1 VTSHETPAA
10 HQGAAD
16 QPIGSVQDNAGN
28 LATSAPTES
37 PSMSRWSDLLAVA
50 WLIVAAIALLV
61 PALSHGSSLG
71 PYDWLDRYGLS
82 KVTGAVI
89 HDLHGDQILQMI
101 PWTQLAWTQVHQ
113 GHLPL
118 WNSYS
123 ALGTPLAFNW
133 QSATFSVPTLISYL
147 VPVRLAF
154 TVQVLVTL
162 VTAGTGAYVLARIL
176 KMDVLGCA
184 LAGTVFEL
192 SGAFVFWLGWPIGS
206 VLSWS
211 GWLFAA
217 VLLIMRGRSRWRNIV
232 FFAVALACAVYAGQP
247 DALTL
252 LLLAVLIFAASSL
265 ILRWPLLG
273 GSGPI
278 LRPFVDL
285 VVAGLAGSALAA
297 PLILPGYQV
306 ASTAIRTFQ
315 GSTFKRQVAWPVGDI
330 GHLMFQG
337 LNGVPTDFSPL
348 YLGAIVV
355 VLAITGLWWR
365 RRQPAVR
372 ALVIVGLVMGIIA
385 FVQPV
390 ENVLHQI
397 PGLQAVR
404 WYRSVVLMVL
414 SVSVLAGLGTDALVR
429 SFRVRWVRRLLAIG
443 FAVAAGLLVIVWASG
458 SRKLSLADA
467 WTRTVG
473 FRWSIFE
480 VLIGLLGVGALFVV
494 GKRTKPGDVTA
505 DGVAR
510 IVGAAFLVCA
520 TVFLVATGAPL
531 WHSTSSYATPTP
543 AEKTLQSAVGSS
555 LVGLGAKKCFLPPG
569 IGIHPNANIL
579 FGVHELAVYDPMLPR
594 AYFKSWTEV
603 TGQKLDS
610 AGYPLV
616 SFYCPGI
623 TTAAIAR
630 VYGVGF
636 VLEPHNGRGPTGSVF
651 VKKIGNELL
660 FRIPGAAQATLTPL
674 SRGQQPGVLATGT
687 TLPVSHPDP
696 ASWKLVTNASTTQE
710 LRLRLTDVPGWHATI
725 DGRPLA
731 LINFAGVMIEATIP
745 PGRHLIQLQYWP
757 DTFTVGIGLAVVAVV
772 VLALGLVLT
781 ERRRKRVR
789 PVEGIIVPTEG

>member
-1 VTSHETPAA
+1 MTA
-10 HQGAAD
+10 HDTGVALGDSAD
-16 QPIGSVQDNAGN
+16 QVDPAE
-28 LATSAPTES
+28 LATSAPNDRPAIS
-37 PSMSRWSDLLAVA
+37 AWSDVLAVA
-50 WLIVAAIALLV
+50 WLIVAAVALLA
-61 PALSHGSSLG
+61 PALSHGASLG

-82 KVTGAVI
+82 KVPHAVI
-89 HDLHGDQILQMI
+89 KDLHGDQILQMI

-133 QSATFSVPTLISYL
+133 QSATFSVPMLIAYL
-147 VPVRLAF
+147 VPLRFAF
-154 TVQVLVTL
+154 TAQVLVTL
-162 VTAGTGAYVLARIL
+162 VVAGTGAYVVARIV
-176 KMDVLGCA
+176 KMDVLACA

-217 VLLIMRGRSRWRNIV
+217 VLLILRGRSRWRNIV

-252 LLLAVLIFAASSL
+252 LLLAVLVFSVSL
-265 ILRWPLLG
+265 LVLRWPVLG
-273 GSGPI
+273 GSGPV
-278 LRPFVDL
+278 LMPFIDL
-285 VVAGLAGSALAA
+285 VIAGLAGSALAA

-330 GHLMFQG
+330 GHFVFEG
-337 LNGVPTDFSPL
+337 LNGIPTDFSPI

-355 VLAITGLWWR
+355 VLAVTGLWWR

-414 SVSVLAGLGTDALVR
+414 SVSVLAGLGTDALIR
-429 SFRVRWVRRLLAIG
+429 SFRARWVRRLLGIG
-443 FAVAAGLLVIVWASG
+443 FVVSGGILAIVWVVG
-458 SRKLSLADA
+458 TQKLSLTDA

-473 FRWSIFE
+473 FRWSILE
-480 VLIGLLGVGALFVV
+480 VVVGLAGVGVLVV
-494 GKRTKPGDVTA
+494 IAKRTRRGDATA
-505 DGVAR
+505 DAVAR
-510 IVGAAFLVCA
+510 IVGASLLLCA

-543 AEKTLQSAVGSS
+543 AEKTLQRAVGSS

-569 IGIHPNANIL
+569 VGIHPNANIL
-579 FGVHELAVYDPMLPR
+579 FGVHEFAVYDPMLPR
-594 AYFKSWTEV
+594 SYFTSWSEV
-603 TGQKLDS
+603 TGQKIDS

-623 TTAAIAR
+623 STAAIAR

-636 VLEPHNGRGPTGSVF
+636 VIEPHTSRGPTGAVF
-651 VKKIGNELL
+651 DRKIGNELL
-660 FRIPGAAQATLTPL
+660 FRIPDAGEATLTPITRGRLPAL
-674 SRGQQPGVLATGT
+674 SAAGNV
-687 TLPVSHPDP
+687 LPVSHPDP
-696 ASWKLVTNASTTQE
+696 ASWTLHTDASTTQE

-731 LINFAGVMIEATIP
+731 LRGFAGVMLQATVP
-745 PGRHLIQLQYWP
+745 PGSHVVELHYWP
-757 DTFTVGIGLAVVAVV
+757 DTFTVGIVLAVISAV
-772 VLALGLVLT
+772 VLALGVALT
-781 ERRRKRVR
+781 QWRRRRVR
-789 PVEGIIVPTEG
+789 PVEGTIVPAEE